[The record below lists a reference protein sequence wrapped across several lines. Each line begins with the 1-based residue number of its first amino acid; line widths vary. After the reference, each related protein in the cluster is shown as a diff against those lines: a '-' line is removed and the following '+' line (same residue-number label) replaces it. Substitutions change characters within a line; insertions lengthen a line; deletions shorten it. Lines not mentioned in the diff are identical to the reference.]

1 MANAARA
8 GITIFG
14 LQSLFLRLFQL
25 LAQILTAKLL
35 AVPEFGSI
43 GLAAAGYG
51 IAVSVVAFGI
61 DDFIIQRG
69 GRRKLWLSDVSAIAV
84 SVGVTATVVIF
95 LASPLIGLIYP
106 DNAVAGKLLCVMS
119 LALPFN
125 ALCAVPI
132 AKMRG
137 ELRFLPV
144 ASLGALDVAGLQL
157 VSICLFLAFKTPT
170 AFVIAYPLIA
180 LVKCAILLVRRE
192 LIPAKS
198 PRLRSFKHLFGRAKY
213 ILGYRSIISVVG
225 QADIAILACF
235 ANPYSVGLYVFAFKV
250 ASQPIAL
257 VSTNVSNVVFPWIR
271 TSGLQDPTTVLDTV
285 LPKFVPIICC
295 AAGIQILM
303 APSVFHLIFNGK
315 WDPAAP
321 LIQLL
326 TLALT
331 LDGPNWICSAILM
344 SSGKFERL
352 FRYAMAFLGTFF
364 TFMAIGGKLGGV
376 LGGGVALC
384 LYYGAIGS
392 FLMWRVAGNW
402 SIAKAIF
409 VFWSIPGLMAA
420 TISPFLL
427 LLHIGKLQLHLG
439 AGIAA
444 CAAWVAIF
452 GALLFLLFTNVRAE
466 MASASNFLRRRLA
479 AKPE

>member
-1 MANAARA
+1 MSNAARA

-25 LAQILTAKLL
+25 LAQILAAKLL

-69 GRRKLWLSDVSAIAV
+69 SRRKLWLSDVSAIAL
-84 SVGVTATVVIF
+84 SVGLFATI
-95 LASPLIGLIYP
+95 LILMASPLIAAIYP
-106 DNAVAGKLLCVMS
+106 NNAVAAKLLCVMA
-119 LALPFN
+119 LALPIN

-144 ASLGALDVAGLQL
+144 ATFGALDVAGLQF
-157 VSICLFLAFKTPT
+157 VSICLFLAFKSPV
-170 AFVIAYPLIA
+170 AFVASYPLVAIIKF
-180 LVKCAILLVRRE
+180 LVLMVRGE
-192 LIPAKS
+192 IISAKK
-198 PRLRSFKHLFGRAKY
+198 PKFRSLKHLVGRAKY
-213 ILGYRSIISVVG
+213 IVGYRSIISVVG
-225 QADIAILACF
+225 QADIAILAYF
-235 ANPYSVGLYVFAFKV
+235 ANSYSVGLYAFAFKV

-257 VSTNVSNVVFPWIR
+257 VSTNISNVVFPWIR
-271 TSGLQDPTTVLDTV
+271 SSGFQDPTEVLKVV

-295 AAGIQILM
+295 AAGIQILL

-315 WDPAAP
+315 WDAGSS

-326 TLALT
+326 TFALT

-344 SSGKFERL
+344 SSGKFQRL
-352 FRYAMAFLGTFF
+352 FNYALGFLGAFV
-364 TFMAIGGKLGGV
+364 TFMIVGGKLGGV

-392 FLMWRVAGNW
+392 LLMWRVAERW
-402 SIAKAIF
+402 SIAKAISA
-409 VFWSIPGLMAA
+409 FWGIPVVMVA
-420 TISPFLL
+420 TISPFLIL
-427 LLHIGKLQLHLG
+427 LDIRGLQFHLG
-439 AGIAA
+439 AGVAA
-444 CAAWVAIF
+444 CAVWLAVF
-452 GALLFLLFTNVRAE
+452 VTLLIILF
-466 MASASNFLRRRLA
+466 ASIRGEVTSINNFVRRRLA
-479 AKPE
+479 RVE